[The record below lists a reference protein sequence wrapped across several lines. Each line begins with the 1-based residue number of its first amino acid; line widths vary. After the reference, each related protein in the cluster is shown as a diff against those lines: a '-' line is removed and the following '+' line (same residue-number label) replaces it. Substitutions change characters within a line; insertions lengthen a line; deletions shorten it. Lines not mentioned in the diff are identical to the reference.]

1 LRGSDPALIYI
12 GLQPACGV
20 SYMSGKCFVDSDILV
35 YAHDRSAGVK
45 HLRAQMLLEQLWTS
59 GWGVLSTQVLE
70 ELCIQLCH
78 NTGNTLPVEEVCL
91 MVRDYS
97 TWDMVTTTP
106 ALVLEALEAER
117 RQEVPFWDAL
127 ILETAKRAGASIL
140 YSENLAKMQRYGA
153 IQIVNPLLDQ
163 AAS

>member
-1 LRGSDPALIYI
+1 MG
-12 GLQPACGV
+12 
-20 SYMSGKCFVDSDILV
+20 GKCFVDTDILV

-59 GWGVLSTQVLE
+59 GWGVLSAQVLE

-78 NTGNTLPVEEVCL
+78 NAGKPLPVEEVCL

-97 TWDMVTTTP
+97 TWDVVTPTP
-106 ALVLEALEAER
+106 ALVLKALEAER
-117 RQEVPFWDAL
+117 RLQVPFWDAL

-140 YSENLAKMQRYGA
+140 YSEHLTRLQRYGA

>member
-1 LRGSDPALIYI
+1 
-12 GLQPACGV
+12 
-20 SYMSGKCFVDSDILV
+20 MSGKCFVDSDILV

-70 ELCIQLCH
+70 ELSIQLCH
-78 NTGNTLPVEEVCL
+78 NVDNTLPVEEVCL

-97 TWDMVTTTP
+97 TWNVVTTTP
-106 ALVLEALEAER
+106 ALVLEALEVER

-140 YSENLAKMQRYGA
+140 YSEHLARMQRYGA
-153 IQIVNPLLDQ
+153 IQIVNPLADPV
-163 AAS
+163 AT